1 MTQPAL
7 PLARVISGGQTGVD
21 RAALD
26 AARVSGLAIGGWCP
40 AGRRAEDGPLDP
52 AYPLSETPEW
62 GYEQRT
68 AWNVRDAD
76 ATLVLTWGPLE
87 GGTALTVRFLEGE
100 GRPYLLV
107 GLDEHPDPEGVRA
120 WLRDEAVSVLNV
132 AGPRGSK
139 APGIYEAAR
148 TFLERVFTG
157 GGPVPERGAA

>member
-1 MTQPAL
+1 MTLPELAL
-7 PLARVISGGQTGVD
+7 ETVISGGQTGVD

-26 AARVSGLAIGGWCP
+26 AARVSGLAVGGWCP
-40 AGRRAEDGPLDP
+40 AGRRAEDGPIDP
-52 AYPLSETPEW
+52 AYPLTETPES

-100 GRPYLLV
+100 GRRYRLV
-107 GLDEHPDPEGVRA
+107 ALDEEPDPQAVRA
-120 WLRDEAVSVLNV
+120 WLRDERLRTLNV

-139 APGIYEAAR
+139 APAVYEAAR
-148 TFLERVFTG
+148 AFLEGVFAGETG
-157 GGPVPERGAA
+157 G